1 MDLNKVIQRARAL
14 LVTPRTEWPVIAM
27 EPATVQG
34 LYRDYL
40 MILAAI
46 PPFCQFVKLSIL
58 GYAWHGFRVYRLGM
72 GTGLTAAMVEYVTS
86 LAAIYLLAIIVEAL
100 APNFGGESNRL
111 QALKVTGYAY
121 TASWIA
127 GVGVILPGISVLIV
141 LAGAIYSVYL
151 FYLGLPSTMKVLP
164 ERAAGF
170 TAIVGISGFM
180 LGWIIAVLID
190 LITGMPWSDGWS
202 T

>member
-1 MDLNKVIQRARAL
+1 MDLNKIIQRARAL
-14 LVTPRTEWPVIAM
+14 LVTPRTEWPVIAA

-34 LYRDYL
+34 LYRDYF

-46 PPFCQFVKLSIL
+46 PPICQFVKVCIL

-72 GTGLTAAMVEYVTS
+72 GAGLTAAMVEYVTS
-86 LAAIYLLAIIVEAL
+86 LAALYVLALIVEAL
-100 APNFGGESNRL
+100 APNFGGESNRI
-111 QALKVTGYAY
+111 QALKVSGYAY

-127 GVGVILPGISVLIV
+127 GVGMILPGLSGLIA

-164 ERAAGF
+164 ERATGF
-170 TAIVGISGFM
+170 TAIVVISGFV
-180 LGWIIAVLID
+180 LGWIIAVVTGG
-190 LITGMPWSDGWS
+190 ITGVTGSDGWW
-202 T
+202 